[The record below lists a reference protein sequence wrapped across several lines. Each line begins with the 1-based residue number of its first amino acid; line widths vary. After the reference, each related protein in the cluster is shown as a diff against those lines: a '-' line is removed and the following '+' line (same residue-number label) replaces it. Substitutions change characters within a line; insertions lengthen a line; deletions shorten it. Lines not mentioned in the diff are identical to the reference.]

1 MTQLQQPFWIDPNDP
16 DERFPDVALALQDP
30 DGLLAVGGDLG
41 SARILDAYR
50 HGIFPWYSEEQPI
63 LWWSPDPRTVL
74 IPDQLK
80 VSRSLRKTL
89 NRRHFRFTL
98 DQAFEPVIDAC
109 AEPRAQSFGTW
120 ITREMRDAYCR
131 LHREG
136 WAHSVEVWEDGQ
148 LAGGLYGLA
157 IGRVYFGESM
167 FSRVSD
173 ASKAGFSQLVRQ
185 LAAWG
190 FELIDC
196 QVYSSHLASLGAAE
210 IPRRDFVQR
219 LEILCRGEQHT
230 DWRFDS
236 ELLNRPW

>member
-1 MTQLQQPFWIDPNDP
+1 MTQHQQPFWIDPNNP
-16 DERFPDVALALQDP
+16 DQPFPDVGLALQEP

-74 IPDQLK
+74 EPAHLK
-80 VSRSLRKTL
+80 VSRSLRKIL
-89 NRRHFRFTL
+89 NQQRFRVTFN
-98 DQAFEPVIDAC
+98 QAFESVIDAC

-120 ITREMRDAYCR
+120 ITRDMRDAYCR

-136 WAHSVEVWEDGQ
+136 WAHSVEVWSGRH
-148 LAGGLYGLA
+148 LVGGLYGIA
-157 IGRVYFGESM
+157 IGRVFFGESM

-173 ASKAGFSQLVRQ
+173 ASKAAFSHLVRQ
-185 LAAWG
+185 LADWRFG
-190 FELIDC
+190 LIDC
-196 QVYSSHLASLGAAE
+196 QVYSSHLASLGASE
-210 IPRRDFVQR
+210 IPRREFVQR
-219 LEILCRGEQHT
+219 LEILCRGEQHN